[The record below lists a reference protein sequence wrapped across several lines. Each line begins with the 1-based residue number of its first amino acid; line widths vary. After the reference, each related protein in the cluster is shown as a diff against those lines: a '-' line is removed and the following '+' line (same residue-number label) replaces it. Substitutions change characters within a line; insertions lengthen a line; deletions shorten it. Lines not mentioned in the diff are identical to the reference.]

1 MDMSR
6 TTKIMGFSV
15 PPTVVREV
23 EMLAKE
29 ERRTKSELF
38 REMVRVYRRY
48 REQRDRDDDRWIMN
62 LIEEAKAEQAK
73 NPMSVE
79 AMLAEDDRLAR
90 YGAAQAKKLGLKPK
104 DVNRII
110 HEHRQSRKA

>member
-1 MDMSR
+1 MVMSR
-6 TTKIMGFSV
+6 TTKILGFSV
-15 PPTVVREV
+15 PPTTVKEV
-23 EMLAKE
+23 ETLAKE

-48 REQRDRDDDRWIMN
+48 RTQRDRDEERWIMGI
-62 LIEEAKAEQAK
+62 IEEAKAEQAK

-79 AMLAEDDRLAR
+79 EMLKESERLAD
-90 YGAAQAKKLGLKPK
+90 YGVQKAQDIGIKAK

-110 HEHRQSRKA
+110 HEDRKTRKA